1 MKALIATLLI
11 TLGLSAFAQEATT
24 PMEQMTQQ
32 EVLIDEQTVDKFA
45 KAVVEVENLQ
55 KSFQAQV
62 ESKGGKAIPKEEMR
76 TIEQDFQTQAQTVIE
91 KQGLSVE
98 EYSQYALLAQQS
110 QEFRSQV
117 VEKMQK

>member
-1 MKALIATLLI
+1 MKALIATILV
-11 TLGLSAFAQEATT
+11 TLGLSAFAQESAAPT
-24 PMEQMTQQ
+24 EQMAQQ
-32 EVLIDEQTVDKFA
+32 EVVVDEQTVNKFA

-55 KSFQAQV
+55 KSFQAQI
-62 ESKGGKAIPKEEMR
+62 ESNGGKAIPEQEMR
-76 TIEQDFQTQAQTVIE
+76 TIEQDFQTQAQTAIE

-117 VEKMQK
+117 VEKMQD